1 MKFILW
7 TFLRVIKI
15 FQNLNFHACWTHYCI
30 KYWVFKWK
38 KNTYSPFKRRVRLG
52 EGGIWGRGSSRR
64 DWVKREGKGGW
75 RDAGKENRRRRAGE
89 EYRVDGMRG
98 CFVWNRA
105 KQVKIYICIYLW
117 IYTQKAKLH
126 FHTCFLPSAYI
137 HMYVHTYARIK
148 MLFNNILK

>member
-1 MKFILW
+1 M
-7 TFLRVIKI
+7 
-15 FQNLNFHACWTHYCI
+15 
-30 KYWVFKWK
+30 K

-52 EGGIWGRGSSRR
+52 EGGIWGRRSSRR

-126 FHTCFLPSAYI
+126 YCRPHSFIPAFFHLHIYICTYI
-137 HMYVHTYARIK
+137 HMHV
-148 MLFNNILK
+148 